1 VIEGVVAPVDHK
13 RICNAPA
20 FIEIVLFAQM
30 GTISAMGII
39 GLATTVSFNVV
50 IA

>member
-1 VIEGVVAPVDHK
+1 LTTKKNVG
-13 RICNAPA
+13 APA

>member
-13 RICNAPA
+13 KKESVPA

-30 GTISAMGII
+30 GTISAMGIM
-39 GLATTVSFNVV
+39 V
-50 IA
+50 

>member
-1 VIEGVVAPVDHK
+1 LTTKKNLD
-13 RICNAPA
+13 APA